1 MLVTNSQSSKDT
13 AEHFINDPMLL
24 FFFYLNASHS
34 VKATKRNVSLSVMLF
49 RTYKALMIGNNT
61 HLHFLNTTSLGVA
74 DINAA
79 TEDMKTVE
87 VKLSSTGLFYSTL

>member
-1 MLVTNSQSSKDT
+1 
-13 AEHFINDPMLL
+13 
-24 FFFYLNASHS
+24 
-34 VKATKRNVSLSVMLF
+34 
-49 RTYKALMIGNNT
+49 MIGNNT
-61 HLHFLNTTSLGVA
+61 HLHLLNTSSLGVA